1 MPWVHS
7 RPKRLPAPDGGT
19 LLAVRIA
26 SLQPSVALT
35 LAALNRLDDL
45 CACTKYCLEAMPE
58 LRDRGLPVLPDSWSF
73 GGQPQDLR
81 SAQAALAQAAPE
93 LVIASVPYRTETVAA
108 LLRSGFP
115 VLALSPRTLA
125 DVFADIRLIAAVVG
139 AGDAGEM
146 LIASAEARLEGVRTY
161 TQTTGVR
168 PTVYCE
174 EWGKPLIRS
183 QPWVADLIEAA
194 HGEFVGIPGSHAT
207 PDEVAAADPDV
218 LLFAWCGAGNRVPLS
233 RVIAQRGWQHL
244 RAVRER
250 RVFCIPDQMLNT
262 PAPVLLEGLACV
274 AAALHPELYPPHP
287 ELIRLEGDGRAS

>member
-1 MPWVHS
+1 M
-7 RPKRLPAPDGGT
+7 
-19 LLAVRIA
+19 RIA

-45 CACTKYCLEAMPE
+45 CACTRYCLEALPE
-58 LRDRGLPVLPDSWSF
+58 LGDRGLPVLPDSWSF

-81 SAQAALAQAAPE
+81 SAQAALAAAAPE
-93 LVIASVPYRTETVAA
+93 LVIASVPYRVETVAA

-115 VLALSPRTLA
+115 VLALAPRTLS
-125 DVFADIRLIAAVVG
+125 DVFGDIRLIASVVG
-139 AGDAGEM
+139 AVQAGEM
-146 LIASAEARLEGVRTY
+146 VLASAEARLQGVRTY
-161 TQTTGVR
+161 TETTRVR

-183 QPWVADLIEAA
+183 QPWVAELIEAA
-194 HGEFVGIPGSHAT
+194 HGQFLGTPGAHTT
-207 PDEVAAADPDV
+207 PEEVAAADPDV

-233 RVIAQRGWQHL
+233 RVVVQRGWQHL

-250 RVFCIPDQMLNT
+250 RVFCIPDQLLNT
-262 PAPVLLEGLACV
+262 PAPVLLDGLACV

-287 ELIRLEGDGRAS
+287 ELVRLQDDGSAS